1 MMIPDVNSVRLK
13 IKRANKHIADVEDL
27 IRRVPDAF
35 KSTIEVDAKTGN
47 KFIKHAIPN
56 MVALQLD
63 MAVVIGDAVHNL
75 KTALDFGWCRTAHRF
90 KVPIDSFSKFPVR
103 ETAKELASALQGR
116 NVHTISPKLYKG
128 IVTDVQPYEGGNE
141 DIWAVHRLDII
152 DKHQLLIPLFDITAV
167 TDIAVEDEQGKIS
180 RRGLTFAKMSGG
192 GWYIP
197 VPAHHQ
203 VKDKG
208 HFSVKILFDDGLPC
222 EHMEIISVLPRFS
235 RTVLKVVELLENL

>member
-1 MMIPDVNSVRLK
+1 MVPDFNSVQLK

-47 KFIKHAIPN
+47 KFIKYAIPN
-56 MVALQLD
+56 MVAIQLD
-63 MAVVIGDAVHNL
+63 MAVVIGDAIHNL

-90 KVPIDSFSKFPVR
+90 NVPIDRFSKFPVR
-103 ETAKELASALQGR
+103 DTAKELANALQGR
-116 NVHTISPKLYKG
+116 NVHTICPELYKR
-128 IVTDVQPYEGGNE
+128 IVTDIQPYEGGNE
-141 DIWAVHRLDII
+141 DIWAVHHLDII
-152 DKHQLLIPLFDITAV
+152 DKHQLLIPLFDMTAITDM
-167 TDIAVEDEQGKIS
+167 TVEDEQGRIS
-180 RRGLTFAKMSGG
+180 RGLGVTFAKMSGG
-192 GWYIP
+192 GWYIR

-208 HFSVKILFDDGLPC
+208 HITVTILFNDGLPC
-222 EHMEIISVLPRFS
+222 EHQEIISVLPRFS